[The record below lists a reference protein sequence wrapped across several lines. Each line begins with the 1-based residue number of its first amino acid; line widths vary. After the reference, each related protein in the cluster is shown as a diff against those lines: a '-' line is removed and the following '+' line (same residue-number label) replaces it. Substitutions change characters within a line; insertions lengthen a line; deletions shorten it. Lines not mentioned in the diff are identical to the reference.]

1 MSQPGD
7 SMQALVLHGVGDLR
21 LEDVPR
27 PSPGAGTDERG
38 VLVRIG
44 FCGVCGS
51 DIPRIFSKGTY
62 SFPTVCGHEFAGTVE
77 AVADGVE
84 GFVPGDRVAVF
95 PLLWCGDC
103 GPCREEKYAQCIDYD
118 YLGSRCDGAFAEYV
132 TAPPANLV
140 PIPDGVS
147 LEEAA
152 MTEPA
157 AVALHAVRR
166 GGGCGEGETVA
177 IFGIGPIGLMV
188 AQWVRAA
195 GASRILLFDLEE
207 AKLEQARRM
216 GFEEVFDSGAADP
229 VKVVEEA
236 TAGEG
241 VSLTFDGAG
250 VPPTLLQ
257 AMETVCRGGR
267 VVMLG
272 NPSADV
278 TVPAVLISQLMRREA
293 TLHGTWNSHFSAS
306 GGTDDWRDVLSAM
319 AAGDL
324 DLKPLITHRIPLEG
338 AVDVLE
344 GMKDRREFFSKVLI
358 HPPGQEG

>member
-1 MSQPGD
+1 
-7 SMQALVLHGVGDLR
+7 
-21 LEDVPR
+21 
-27 PSPGAGTDERG
+27 
-38 VLVRIG
+38 
-44 FCGVCGS
+44 
-51 DIPRIFSKGTY
+51 
-62 SFPTVCGHEFAGTVE
+62 
-77 AVADGVE
+77 
-84 GFVPGDRVAVF
+84 
-95 PLLWCGDC
+95 
-103 GPCREEKYAQCIDYD
+103 
-118 YLGSRCDGAFAEYV
+118 
-132 TAPPANLV
+132 
-140 PIPDGVS
+140 
-147 LEEAA
+147 

-229 VKVVEEA
+229 VKVVGKS

-250 VPPTLLQ
+250 VSQTLLQ

-272 NPSADV
+272 NPSGDV

-306 GGTDDWRDVLSAM
+306 GGADDWREVLSAM
-319 AAGDL
+319 ATGDL
-324 DLKPLITHRIPLEG
+324 DLKPLITHRVPLEG

-358 HPPGQEG
+358 HPPRRED